1 MSRNE
6 QRPRRDRRDEDHH
19 RRHRRR
25 SPPPPLPPSYNS
37 WRPGAPRHDAPYRG
51 SDSYRPRPPQ
61 GSFDFR
67 VEKPPGI
74 GSLPPAGLDRRS
86 DPPARRRPQRN
97 PGRPRWQ
104 PPNPSERA
112 LTSGAAFSAPGV
124 SVREA
129 GAANKFRNLE
139 DLSDDDEVD
148 MEMSSQSSSGGA
160 QDQKPSVKRA
170 RTAAKPDADAA
181 PKWSNPD
188 PYTALP
194 CPDETSTR
202 PKRDVVKLIRKARLE
217 EPKPSTDV
225 PAAAKDFIPFDM
237 SSDEESKPEPN
248 MSRAPLSFRL
258 PAKPPAPSRSQALD
272 LDDGSG
278 DLGSR
283 KRTADD
289 RIKPPDYGQSRKADF
304 RPSKGVLLP
313 EWQPVSGEDRCPWA
327 TIELLE
333 GEDMSDRQVLPF
345 KSFLLNAQLIRGSD
359 RLHKEVMEFYEFT
372 RPREFEHV
380 IRARLV
386 EKLAAALRRDQT
398 FRDGRVKP
406 FGSFV
411 SGLYLPTADMDLV
424 VCSQTYLDGG
434 PALYLSKKRWLYSFK
449 QFLVA
454 SGIAQSGSVTVI
466 AHARVPLVKFV
477 DKITG
482 LKVDVSFENLG
493 GVQAVDTFLAWKRE
507 YPEMPILVTI
517 IKHFLLMRG
526 LNEPVSGGI
535 GGFSVICLVVSM
547 LQMMSPEKSKNL
559 RGLGHLGDLL
569 LHFFD
574 LYGRRFEYRTLAIS
588 LTRPVGY
595 IKKSEVK
602 RLTYKNPNRL
612 SIIDPNNPSND
623 ISGGSSNTPAI
634 LARFND
640 ASVDLRKRM
649 TEVSQQADKG
659 SILGV
664 ILEGNYSSFKK
675 QRQYLKQVHEEKLGP
690 CYNQE
695 MKHTM

>member
-6 QRPRRDRRDEDHH
+6 PRPRRDHRDEDH
-19 RRHRRR
+19 RRHHRRR
-25 SPPPPLPPSYNS
+25 SSPPPLPPPSYNS
-37 WRPGAPRHDAPYRG
+37 WRPGAQRHDAPYRG
-51 SDSYRPRPPQ
+51 PDSYRPRPPQ

-74 GSLPPAGLDRRS
+74 GSLPPPGLDRRS
-86 DPPARRRPQRN
+86 DPPSRRRPQRN
-97 PGRPRWQ
+97 SGRSRWQ
-104 PPNPSERA
+104 PPHPSERA
-112 LTSGAAFSAPGV
+112 LVSGAAFSAPAV

-160 QDQKPSVKRA
+160 KDHKPSAKRA

-217 EPKPSTDV
+217 EPKPSTDA
-225 PAAAKDFIPFDM
+225 PAAAEDFIPFDM
-237 SSDEESKPEPN
+237 SSDEDSKPEPK

-258 PAKPPAPSRSQALD
+258 PAKPPAPSRSRALD

-289 RIKPPDYGQSRKADF
+289 RIKPPDYGQSRKAEF
-304 RPSKGVLLP
+304 RPSKGLLLP

-327 TIELLE
+327 AVGLPD
-333 GEDMSDRQVLPF
+333 GEDMSVRD
-345 KSFLLNAQLIRGSD
+345 S
-359 RLHKEVMEFYEFT
+359 LHKEVMEFYEFA

-380 IRARLV
+380 VRARLV
-386 EKLAAALRRDQT
+386 EKLAAALRRDPM

-434 PALYLSKKRWLYSFK
+434 PALYLSKKRWLYSFR
-449 QFLVA
+449 QFLQA

-477 DKITG
+477 DKVTG

-507 YPEMPILVTI
+507 YPEMPILVTV

-547 LQMMSPEKSKNL
+547 LQMMPPTQSKSQQ
-559 RGLGHLGDLL
+559 GIYHLGDLL
-569 LHFFD
+569 LYFLE
-574 LYGRRFEYRTLAIS
+574 LYGRRFEYRNLAIS

-623 ISGGSSNTPAI
+623 ISGGSSNTTAI

-640 ASVDLRKRM
+640 ASVELRERM

-664 ILEGNYSSFKK
+664 ILEGNYSSFKT

-695 MKHTM
+695 KKHMM